1 MKFPGLTRVEW
12 REDPRLWVPVAW
24 AAGVAWP
31 GVVLTLLIFPPSA
44 RAGGFVS
51 DWRFTALLEAAAGIA
66 LGLYL
71 LARERRREHT
81 PRTRLGVVIRFLV
94 FGTVFSVGAQAILA
108 LILAPFAPPP
118 GAGFFQTVGSIKT
131 TLWFFVGALPFA
143 VAVGFS
149 YALWA
154 GAMAALIAFAP
165 RPLSLK
171 PRSTVFE
178 TFDVPLPPPPPAP
191 PPEPLPPAPET
202 ELEKALRPEPL

>member
-1 MKFPGLTRVEW
+1 VKIPGLTRVDW
-12 REDPRLWVPVAW
+12 REDPKLWVPVAW

-31 GVVLTLLIFPPSA
+31 GIVLTLPFLPPSA
-44 RAGGFVS
+44 SAGGFFS
-51 DWRFTALLEAAAGIA
+51 DFRFIALIEAAVGVA
-66 LGLYL
+66 LAIYL
-71 LARERRREHT
+71 LARERRREQT

-94 FGTVFSVGAQAILA
+94 YGAVFSVVAQALLA

-131 TLWFFVGALPFA
+131 TLWFFVGLLPFA
-143 VAVGFS
+143 VLVGFS

-171 PRSTVFE
+171 PRPTVFE
-178 TFDVPLPPPPPAP
+178 TFDVPPPPAP
-191 PPEPLPPAPET
+191 PAPEPEPTPPAPET
-202 ELEKALRPEPL
+202 ELEKALRPDPL